1 MNEMEKHMLHVFEL
15 LLDNEEFLHKAISKI
30 KEQYELIGVTY
41 DTSDITD
48 YLDPVDEDKLEVYC
62 REVLR
67 WDIEKE
73 V

>member
-1 MNEMEKHMLHVFEL
+1 MTEMEKHILKMFEL
-15 LLDNEEFLHKAISKI
+15 LIDNEEFLHQAVEKI

-41 DTSDITD
+41 DTSDIAD
-48 YLDPVDEDKLEVYC
+48 YLDPVDEDKLERYC

-67 WDIEKE
+67 WDIQRE